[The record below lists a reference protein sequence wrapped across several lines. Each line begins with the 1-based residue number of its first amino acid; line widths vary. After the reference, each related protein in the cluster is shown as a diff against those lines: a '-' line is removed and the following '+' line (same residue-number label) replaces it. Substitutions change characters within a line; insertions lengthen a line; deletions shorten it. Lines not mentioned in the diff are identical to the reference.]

1 MSAKI
6 MMDNFFDKTQQNQLF
21 IMKLNKNE
29 NQVEVEFM
37 KMKIG

>member
-1 MSAKI
+1 